1 MRMRYEWRGQKAATV
16 REIEQM
22 MTRHALESIERK
34 LAGRSV
40 DMADREEFLMGKFAG
55 RNLQLSAGAGRR

>member
-1 MRMRYEWRGQKAATV
+1 MRMRYEWGGQKAATV

-22 MTRHALESIERK
+22 MTRHALESVERK

-40 DMADREEFLMGKFAG
+40 DMADREEFLMGKLAD
-55 RNLQLSAGAGRR
+55 RNSQISVGTGRR